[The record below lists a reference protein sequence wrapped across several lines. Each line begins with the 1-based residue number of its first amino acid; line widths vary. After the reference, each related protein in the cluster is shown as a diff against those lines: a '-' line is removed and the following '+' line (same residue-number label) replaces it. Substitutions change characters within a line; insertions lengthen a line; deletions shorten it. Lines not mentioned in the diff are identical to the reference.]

1 MRSRQIAPQLRI
13 SCSAAARAAE
23 RIFTNTHVLRSAMP
37 SESYPPLLSLA
48 VHEFRTPASVVGG
61 YLRMLVR
68 DPELSDRQRK
78 MIEEAEKSCA
88 RLVAIVA
95 ELSDIGKLDSGAI
108 ALSRQPLDLFTLTT
122 EVAEL
127 VHEGKEREVHLVVRG
142 EATRAPIVGDATRLR
157 NAIDAIFR
165 AILREKGGPA
175 TVVADQKVEVRDGRR
190 SAVLVVADE
199 ENVSAAYD
207 ALPGVFDDKRG
218 GLGLALPL
226 ARRVIA
232 GLGGEVWSPAAPEAL
247 ARSAVVVRL
256 PLTE

>member
-1 MRSRQIAPQLRI
+1 MST
-13 SCSAAARAAE
+13 S
-23 RIFTNTHVLRSAMP
+23 TT
-37 SESYPPLLSLA
+37 ESYPPLLSLA

-68 DPELSDRQRK
+68 DPELNERQRK

-88 RLVAIVA
+88 RLVGIVA

-108 ALSRQPLDLFTLTT
+108 ALARQPLDFFSLAQ

-127 VHEGKEREVHLVVRG
+127 VHEGKEREVQLVVRG
-142 EATRAPIVGDATRLR
+142 GGAKAPIVGDETRLR
-157 NAIDAIFR
+157 QALDAIFR
-165 AILREKGGPA
+165 AILREKAGPV
-175 TVVADQKVEVRDGRR
+175 TVVADRRLDVRDSRR

-199 ENVSAAYD
+199 PNVSAAYD

-232 GLGGEVWSPAAPEAL
+232 GLGGDLWSPAEPESL
-247 ARSAVVVRL
+247 TRSAIVVRM